1 MPLFTYRAL
10 TSAGRATAGVVDAD
24 SRGGAWESLRA
35 RGVYPTELAEQTAAS
50 GRRAG
55 RVPTTE
61 LAAVVRQL
69 ALLVQGGV
77 PVAEALDAA
86 TEIAAHPALLQAI
99 TRARAAVREGRS
111 LADGLGESPRVFPAL
126 LRDVVRAG
134 ESAGALGAVLGRV
147 ATHTETSAAIRA
159 RLRAAL
165 TYPLVMAVA
174 TLAVLIFMLLWVLPQ
189 MAALFADTGA
199 SLPPATRALM
209 AIGGVARATWWLW
222 IALAA
227 AAIVGV
233 RAWALSET
241 GRARVDALLLRVPVA
256 GPLARAAALGRVTR
270 TLATL
275 LASGLRLEQALE
287 MSARAAGNR
296 HVTTGIL
303 AARAAVQQGQSLAA
317 ALRTT
322 DVVSPVVLRL
332 VATGERSGAIA
343 DALDHAATA
352 LEADV
357 ERGVASATA
366 MIEPALVLLMGAA
379 VLVLVLVVLVPVLTL
394 DPLAGAR

>member
-1 MPLFTYRAL
+1 VPLFAYRAL
-10 TSAGRATAGVVDAD
+10 TPAGRATAGVVDAD
-24 SRGGAWESLRA
+24 SRGGAWEALRA
-35 RGVYPTELAEQTAAS
+35 RGVYPTELAEQTGAS
-50 GRRAG
+50 GRRTG
-55 RVPTTE
+55 RVPAME

-77 PVAEALDAA
+77 PVADALDAA
-86 TEIAAHPALLQAI
+86 AEIAAHPALLQAI

-174 TLAVLIFMLLWVLPQ
+174 TLGVLVFMLLWVLPQ

-199 SLPPATRALM
+199 ALPPATRALM
-209 AIGGVARATWWLW
+209 ALGGW

-227 AAIVGV
+227 AAVVGG
-233 RAWALSET
+233 RAWASSDA
-241 GRARVDALLLRVPVA
+241 GRARIDALLLRLPVA

-296 HVTTGIL
+296 HVAAGIL
-303 AARAAVQQGQSLAA
+303 AARTAVQHGQTLAA
-317 ALRTT
+317 ALRAT
-322 DVVSPVVLRL
+322 DVVPPVVLRL

-366 MIEPALVLLMGAA
+366 LVEPALVLLMGAA